1 MSSAETCAP
10 PHPGTSRAHDS
21 AALPTSLRAA
31 GSRAS
36 SPLAAS
42 RSLAALAIASVI
54 SDIGRPAPRRST
66 QDKAHSTQD
75 SVPSA
80 RQKRP
85 LQGKAQLGPNC

>member
-10 PHPGTSRAHDS
+10 PHPGTSRAHDA

-66 QDKAHSTQD
+66 QD